1 MHRRETSY
9 FHDFAQYPKYK
20 FFAFPQP
27 PACLYNVLK
36 FGTFFSF
43 AFLLKDSYIKECN
56 WLHCFRLVWCVCVWR
71 AEIKKTLQTTALKTL
86 SCNGSSPPPDYFR
99 KADGRMK
106 NNCFYFYSHKFQGD
120 RHTALSCPRV
130 SFCYRMKNNSS
141 QVISTA
147 RSSEA
152 VSLQLTLC
160 VVILLTAVIS
170 NGIICFLVVRF
181 KTLRTVPNILTTNLA
196 YVEVLNI
203 LVNVSLYMVY
213 DIGNEESLI
222 TSTVAWVMAF
232 LVILFV
238 LLNLTSMFIV
248 VADRYFAI
256 AYTMKYYVWKSPR
269 KALVVAI
276 TAWITALVAAVLGSA
291 VPLYNVELGTKSLF
305 CYRTA
310 YATKTNLIYYM
321 SPIFA
326 TLVTSIA
333 ITTILTLRETRKTKS
348 KSEDSRNVALR
359 RNNGKIEQAAARST
373 STILLSSS
381 TL

>member
-1 MHRRETSY
+1 
-9 FHDFAQYPKYK
+9 
-20 FFAFPQP
+20 
-27 PACLYNVLK
+27 
-36 FGTFFSF
+36 
-43 AFLLKDSYIKECN
+43 
-56 WLHCFRLVWCVCVWR
+56 
-71 AEIKKTLQTTALKTL
+71 
-86 SCNGSSPPPDYFR
+86 
-99 KADGRMK
+99 
-106 NNCFYFYSHKFQGD
+106 
-120 RHTALSCPRV
+120 
-130 SFCYRMKNNSS
+130 MKNNSS

-181 KTLRTVPNILTTNLA
+181 KTLRTVPNILITNLA

-232 LVILFV
+232 LAILFV

-291 VPLYNVELGTKSLF
+291 VSLYNVELGTKSLF
-305 CYRTA
+305 CYRTV
-310 YATKTNLIYYM
+310 L
-321 SPIFA
+321 
-326 TLVTSIA
+326 
-333 ITTILTLRETRKTKS
+333 
-348 KSEDSRNVALR
+348 
-359 RNNGKIEQAAARST
+359 
-373 STILLSSS
+373 
-381 TL
+381 